1 MPLNKN
7 QPNQTVRNIFLVIGL
22 ILIIALVVVAVN
34 MSKTSDGNLVSPAI
48 AVIPLKGEI
57 NVDTSTEIIKNIKDA
72 DKDITVSAIIFE
84 IDSPGGTVLASKEI
98 ATAVKNAKKPT
109 VAWIREV
116 GASGAYWAASATDKI
131 VADPA
136 SITGSI
142 GVTGSYLQYS
152 GLMEKYGVTYER
164 LVSGQYKDAGT
175 EYKDLTPAE
184 RTYLQAKI
192 DTINGMF
199 IDAISQNRNMPKE
212 TVAKLATGEIF
223 LGVEAQQNGLV
234 DVLGQKAEA
243 QKTAEQLA
251 GITNSRLVE
260 IGATKG
266 FWELMSQ
273 QMQSISY
280 WIGKGIG
287 DGLNPM
293 AQQGDLVI
301 KAEIN

>member
-7 QPNQTVRNIFLVIGL
+7 QPNPTVRNIFLVIGL
-22 ILIIALVVVAVN
+22 ISIIALVVVAVK
-34 MSKTSDGNLVSPAI
+34 MSNTSDGNLVSPAI

-57 NVDTSTEIIKNIKDA
+57 NIDTSTEIIKNIKNA
-72 DKDITVSAIIFE
+72 DKDITINAIIFE

-98 ATAVKNAKKPT
+98 ATAVKNTRKPT

-116 GASGAYWAASATDKI
+116 GASGAYWAASATDMI
-131 VADPA
+131 VADQA

-164 LVSGQYKDAGT
+164 LVSGQYKDTGS
-175 EYKDLTPAE
+175 EYKDLTSAE

-212 TVAKLATGEIF
+212 TVTKLATGEIF
-223 LGVEAQQNGLV
+223 LGVEAKEKGLI

-243 QKTAEQLA
+243 QKAAEELA
-251 GITNSRLVE
+251 GIKNSRLVE

-266 FWELMSQ
+266 FWELVSQ
-273 QMQSISY
+273 QMQSVSY

-301 KAEIN
+301 KAELQ